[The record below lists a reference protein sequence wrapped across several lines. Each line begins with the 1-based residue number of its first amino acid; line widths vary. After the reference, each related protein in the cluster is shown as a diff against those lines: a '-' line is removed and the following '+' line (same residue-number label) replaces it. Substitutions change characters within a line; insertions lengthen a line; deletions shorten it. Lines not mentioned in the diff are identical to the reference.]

1 MIARSAKHVLGP
13 ATGRTRGRPV
23 AIQANLLAAAPRF
36 MPSGSAKPVGDYSAL
51 LARRSACQL
60 AGMQPANLLFI
71 MSDEHSRRVLG
82 CYGHPM
88 IRTPNLDTLAA
99 RGVRFTDAYCN
110 SPICVPSRASFA
122 TGRYVHDIR
131 FWDNGIP
138 YDGSVPSWAHRLREA
153 GHAAVS
159 IGKLHFRSA
168 DDDNG
173 FTEEQMPLHVVEGVG
188 DLSGM
193 IRENMPPRKV
203 SLLLA
208 EEAGPG
214 DSDYQR
220 YDDAITEAAIE
231 WLQDKASGQTKPW
244 VLFVSL
250 VCPHFPLISRPEY
263 FNLYPEEQ
271 VPWPFSYVQEER
283 PAHPFFAKMNET
295 IIYDRAFNPSRVRR
309 AIAAYFG
316 MVTFLDHN
324 IGRLLAALHN
334 TGLIDNT
341 RVIYTS
347 DHGDNL
353 GNRGMWGKSNLLED
367 AAGVPMI
374 MAGPNIPKGI
384 ACHEPVSLVDGFPTI
399 LAAAGLQPHS
409 QDRNL
414 PGRNLFEV
422 ARGQAAPG
430 TVFSEYHAVGSPT
443 GAFMIRKGDF
453 KYIHFIGMPP
463 QLFDLASDPLEQ
475 RDLGQNPGYAGL
487 VADCERVLRGIVDPE
502 SADAQA
508 HADQAARV
516 AAFGGREAVLARGV
530 LGHSPVPGAKPRI
543 L

>member
-1 MIARSAKHVLGP
+1 
-13 ATGRTRGRPV
+13 
-23 AIQANLLAAAPRF
+23 
-36 MPSGSAKPVGDYSAL
+36 
-51 LARRSACQL
+51 
-60 AGMQPANLLFI
+60 MQPSNILFI

-88 IRTPNLDTLAA
+88 VRTPNLDALAD

-138 YDGSVPSWAHRLREA
+138 YDGTVPSWGHRLRAA

-159 IGKLHFRSA
+159 IGKLHFRSS

-173 FTEEQMPLHVVEGVG
+173 FTEEIMPLHVVEGVG

-193 IRENMPPRKV
+193 IRDDMPPREV
-203 SLLLA
+203 SLLMA

-214 DSDYQR
+214 DSDYQC
-220 YDDAITEAAIE
+220 YDDAITETAVA
-231 WLQDKASGQTKPW
+231 WLGDKAKRQTRPW
-244 VLFVSL
+244 VIFVSL

-263 FNLYPEEQ
+263 YSLYPEDL
-271 VPWPFSYVQEER
+271 VPWPLMYEKHQR
-283 PAHPFFAKMNET
+283 PTHPFIKKMNET
-295 IIYDRAFNPSRVRR
+295 IIYDRAFDEKRVRR

-316 MVTFLDHN
+316 MVTFVDHN
-324 IGRLLAALHN
+324 IGRLLTALN
-334 TGLIDNT
+334 ESGLSDST

-353 GNRGMWGKSNLLED
+353 GNRGMWGKSNLYED

-374 MAGPNIPKGI
+374 MAGPGIPEGI
-384 ACHEPVSLVDGFPTI
+384 VCHEPVSLVDGFPTI
-399 LAAAGLQPHS
+399 LAGVGLKPGAE
-409 QDRNL
+409 DRAL

-422 ARGQAAPG
+422 ARGRAQPA
-430 TVFSEYHAVGSPT
+430 TVFSEYHAVGAPT

-453 KYIHFIGMPP
+453 KYVHYVGMPP
-463 QLFDLASDPLEQ
+463 QLFDLAGDPLEQ
-475 RDLGQNPGYAGL
+475 RDLGQMPGYAGL
-487 VADCERVLRGIVDPE
+487 VADCERALRSIVDPDA
-502 SADAQA
+502 ADALA

-516 AAFGGREAVLARGV
+516 AAFGREAVLARGV

-543 L
+543 M